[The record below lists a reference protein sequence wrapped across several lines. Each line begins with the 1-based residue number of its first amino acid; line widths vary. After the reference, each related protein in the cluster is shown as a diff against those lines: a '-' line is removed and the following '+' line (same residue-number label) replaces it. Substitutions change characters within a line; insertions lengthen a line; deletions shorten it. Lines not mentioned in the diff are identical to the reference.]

1 MSSTEQSMLTGK
13 VPPKRNPTPQPKKT
27 KKPKGVTVS
36 SAAALSVYQAAVK
49 DDLTYDEMLKMM
61 IERFGYTPTKDATA
75 RELAQA
81 RIHRLN
87 SYLRSNFDGHE
98 LETLRGSPY
107 LPKSSRRL
115 RELFREAITQID
127 RKKKK

>member
-1 MSSTEQSMLTGK
+1 MPG
-13 VPPKRNPTPQPKKT
+13 VPPQRGPAKKKAART
-27 KKPKGVTVS
+27 DAVS
-36 SAAALSVYQAAVK
+36 SAEVLSLYCGAVK
-49 DDLTYDEMLKMM
+49 DDLTYDQMLKQMM
-61 IERFGYTPTKDATA
+61 ERFGYPNK
-75 RELAQA
+75 ELAQA
-81 RIHRLN
+81 RVHRLN

-115 RELFREAITQID
+115 RELFKEAITQID